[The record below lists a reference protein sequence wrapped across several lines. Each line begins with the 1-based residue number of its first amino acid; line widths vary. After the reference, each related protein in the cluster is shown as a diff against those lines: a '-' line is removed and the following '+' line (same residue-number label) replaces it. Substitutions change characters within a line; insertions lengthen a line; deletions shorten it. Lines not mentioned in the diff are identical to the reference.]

1 YGIAKTSV
9 LERILH
15 CKTQSRPRRV
25 TAVVGTGCTIR
36 STRGSRRHNRSSV
49 TPTKVLHEGVTGSR
63 HELDFHA
70 RNHSSGPA
78 GGTAQRAPGAPAR
91 QPPAATAPF
100 HPPAGGKR
108 LRKPA
113 AVRERL
119 HRAGARPAGSR
130 RPGGRADGPASPYR
144 SAAARRPGVLPG
156 APACRGRP
164 GGPAGRRL
172 SGAAA

>member
-1 YGIAKTSV
+1 IGMALCLYGIAKTSV

-49 TPTKVLHEGVTGSR
+49 APTKVLHEGVTGSR

-91 QPPAATAPF
+91 QRSEERRVGKECRVRWARVCLEKDM
-100 HPPAGGKR
+100 GGM
-108 LRKPA
+108 
-113 AVRERL
+113 
-119 HRAGARPAGSR
+119 
-130 RPGGRADGPASPYR
+130 
-144 SAAARRPGVLPG
+144 
-156 APACRGRP
+156 
-164 GGPAGRRL
+164 
-172 SGAAA
+172 